1 MEDGVSTAKLN
12 PDVEERFQLLRRELG
27 VTSFGL
33 NLMTFGPGGRSRV
46 HRHER
51 QEEVYLV
58 MEGTLSLLLEDGE
71 ELRLGVGE
79 LVRVAPDVRRQLV
92 NRRHIPLV
100 LLALGGSGEHAGRDG
115 HAYAS
120 WEDTVGGSPRDI
132 PFPDPLPESD
142 LSE

>member
-1 MEDGVSTAKLN
+1 MEAGVSTAKLN

-71 ELRLGVGE
+71 ELQLGVGE

-100 LLALGGSGEHAGRDG
+100 VLALGGSGEHAGRDG

-120 WEDTVGGSPRDI
+120 WEDTEGGSPRDI
-132 PFPDPLPESD
+132 PFPEPLPESD
-142 LSE
+142 LAE

>member
-1 MEDGVSTAKLN
+1 MENGVSTAKLN
-12 PDVEERFQLLRRELG
+12 PDAEERFQLLRRELG

-58 MEGTLSLLLEDGE
+58 MEGTLSLLLEDQ
-71 ELRLGVGE
+71 ELQLGVGE

-92 NRRHIPLV
+92 NRRRIPLV
-100 LLALGGSGEHAGRDG
+100 VLALGGHGEHEGRDG

-120 WEDTVGGSPRDI
+120 WEDRDGGSPRDI
-132 PFPDPLPESD
+132 PFPENLPETD

>member
-1 MEDGVSTAKLN
+1 MENGVSTAKLN
-12 PDVEERFQLLRRELG
+12 PDAEERFQLLRRELG

-33 NLMTFGPGGRSRV
+33 NLMTFGPGSRSRV

-58 MEGTLSLLLEDGE
+58 MEGTLSLLLEDE
-71 ELRLGVGE
+71 ELQLGVGE

-92 NRRHIPLV
+92 NRRRTPLV
-100 LLALGGSGEHAGRDG
+100 VLALGGHGEHEGRDG
-115 HAYAS
+115 HAYTS
-120 WEDTVGGSPRDI
+120 WEDRDGGSPRDI
-132 PFPDPLPESD
+132 PFPESLPETD